1 LSVIDKGFFND
12 QMIQLLKFAN
22 MIAQFLK
29 FIKDKNLLSKDE
41 TTLLTV
47 SGGVD
52 SVVMCELFHQAGL
65 KFGVA
70 HCNFKLRGEESDGD
84 ARFVEG
90 LAKKYGVPLY
100 QVEFETAQI
109 AKDLKISTQM
119 AARDLRY
126 EWFEKI
132 RAENK
137 YDFIATAHHK
147 DDQVETFFINL
158 LRGTG
163 ISGLHGILP
172 KNGNIIRPL
181 LFVNRKEIVE
191 FQQKYKLQFREDSSN
206 AATKYLRNKIRH
218 KLLPA
223 MEDIDADYANI
234 FEANIQRFAEAE
246 QIYNQQILKSRE
258 ALLILKDAS
267 VQIEIEKLKKLH
279 PISTYLFELIRE
291 FGFSFTACEDIIE
304 SLDGDPGKQFYTE
317 THRLLKDREFL
328 IIRKIKTETPK
339 IYFIDM
345 GTEKISE
352 PIQLLFKSFNREPDF
367 KFSTDK
373 KMASLDRSKL
383 SFPLS
388 IRKWKEGDYFYP
400 LGSNFKKK
408 LSDYFIDQ
416 KFSLFEKE
424 DCWLLCSG
432 EEVVWIIGHQMDNRF
447 KITNQTFE
455 VLQIEHIAR
464 F

>member
-1 LSVIDKGFFND
+1 MTGDK
-12 QMIQLLKFAN
+12 I
-22 MIAQFLK
+22 
-29 FIKDKNLLSKDE
+29 
-41 TTLLTV
+41 LLTV
-47 SGGVD
+47 SGGMD

-65 KFGVA
+65 KFGMA

-84 ARFVEG
+84 ARFVES
-90 LAKKYGVPLY
+90 LAKKYQVPLFI
-100 QVEFETAQI
+100 VEFETAKV
-109 AKDLKISTQM
+109 AKELKISTQM

-132 RAENK
+132 RTENE
-137 YDFIATAHHK
+137 YDFIATAHHQ

-181 LFVNRKEIVE
+181 LFANRKEIVE
-191 FQQKYKLQFREDSSN
+191 FQQKYKLKFREDSSN

-218 KLLPA
+218 ILLPA

-246 QIYNQQILKSRE
+246 QIYNQQILKTRQE
-258 ALLILKDAS
+258 LLIKKDTS
-267 VQIEIEKLKKLH
+267 VQIEIEKLKKLN
-279 PISTYLFELIRE
+279 PISTYLFELIKE
-291 FGFSFTACEDIIE
+291 FGFSFSACEDIIQ
-304 SLDGDPGKQFYTE
+304 SFNTDSGKQFYTE
-317 THRLLKDREFL
+317 THRLLKDRDFL
-328 IIRKIKTETPK
+328 IIRKIKTEATK
-339 IYFIDM
+339 TYCIDE

-352 PIQLLFKSFNREPDF
+352 PVQLIFNSFYKKPDF
-367 KFSTDK
+367 KYSTDK
-373 KMASLDRSKL
+373 NKACLDRSKL
-383 SFPLS
+383 RFPLC
-388 IRKWKEGDYFYP
+388 IRKWEEGDYFYP

-432 EEVVWIIGHQMDNRF
+432 DEMVWIIGYQMDNRF
-447 KITNQTFE
+447 KITNKTRE
-455 VLQIEHIAR
+455 VIQIECVKK
-464 F
+464 